1 MNINDK
7 SGKSPLE
14 PVPIFREDLGVSS
27 MFYGASNLIFEN
39 AKKLRNTLTDS
50 EALLWNYIKGK
61 QLGVKFRRQHPIANY
76 IADFYCH
83 EAKLVIEL
91 DGSIHHQPEILQNDI
106 ERQKYLEELGLI
118 VIRFTNK
125 ELQHNLNTVLDKIKE
140 AIQAQ
145 RHIAPPLGGWGVGLS
160 KRIIPCLDVKDG
172 RTVKGVN
179 FVDLRDAGDPVE
191 LAAQYAKQGADEL
204 VFLDITAT
212 HERRKTMIEMVKA
225 VARQLNIP
233 FTIGG
238 GITEIADAEALLN
251 AGADKISINSA
262 AVRNPKLIEDL
273 AKAFGVQF
281 VVVAVDTKH
290 VDGKN
295 WVHLNGGRL
304 ITELETEKWIK
315 QAEELG
321 AGEILLTSMDH
332 DGTKAGFDCGLLK
345 KVNDMINIPIIA
357 SGGAGNME
365 HFTEVFQKANVDAAL
380 AASVFHYGEIL
391 IPDLKQEL
399 KKNNIPVRT

>member
-1 MNINDK
+1 MYSTNDEDFEQLRIN
-7 SGKSPLE
+7 E
-14 PVPIFREDLGVSS
+14 PN
-27 MFYGASNLIFEN
+27 MFYGASNLIFKN
-39 AKKLRNTLTDS
+39 AKALRNRLTES
-50 EALLWNYIKGK
+50 ESLLWEHVKGK
-61 QLGVKFRRQHPIANY
+61 QLGAKFRRQHPISLY

-83 EAKLVIEL
+83 EAKLIIEL
-91 DGSIHHQPEILQNDI
+91 DGSIHNLPEIIVNDN
-106 ERQKYLEELGLI
+106 ERQKNLEELGIKVL
-118 VIRFTNK
+118 RFTNK
-125 ELQHNLNTVLDKIKE
+125 ELHYNLNFVLDSIKE
-140 AIQAQ
+140 ALKSRQTT
-145 RHIAPPLGGWGVGLS
+145 PPSRGGGLT

-191 LAAQYAKQGADEL
+191 LAAQYAQQGADEL

-212 HERRKTMIEMVKA
+212 HERRKTMIEMVKS

-238 GITEIADAEALLN
+238 GISEIADAEALLN

-262 AVRNPKLIEDL
+262 AVRNPQLIEDL

-281 VVVAVDTKH
+281 VVLAVDTKH
-290 VDGKN
+290 INGKN

-304 ITELETEKWIK
+304 ITELETEDWIK
-315 QAEELG
+315 KAEDLG

-332 DGTKAGFDCGLLK
+332 DGTKQGFDCDLLGK
-345 KVNDMINIPIIA
+345 INQMINIPIIA
-357 SGGAGNME
+357 SGGAGKTE
-365 HFTEVFQKANVDAAL
+365 HFTEVFQKASVDAAL

-391 IPDLKQEL
+391 IPELKQEL
-399 KKNNIPVRT
+399 KRHHIPVRIV

>member
-1 MNINDK
+1 MSKINK
-7 SGKSPLE
+7 AMQAE
-14 PVPIFREDLGVSS
+14 
-27 MFYGASNLIFEN
+27 
-39 AKKLRNTLTDS
+39 
-50 EALLWNYIKGK
+50 
-61 QLGVKFRRQHPIANY
+61 Q
-76 IADFYCH
+76 
-83 EAKLVIEL
+83 
-91 DGSIHHQPEILQNDI
+91 
-106 ERQKYLEELGLI
+106 
-118 VIRFTNK
+118 FT
-125 ELQHNLNTVLDKIKE
+125 V
-140 AIQAQ
+140 
-145 RHIAPPLGGWGVGLS
+145 PPLGDGGGLS

-191 LAAQYAKQGADEL
+191 LAAQYAQQGADEL

-212 HERRKTMIEMVKA
+212 HERRKTMIEMVKS

-262 AVRNPKLIEDL
+262 AVRNPKLIEEL

-281 VVVAVDTKH
+281 VVLAVDTKY
-290 VDGKN
+290 VEGRN
-295 WVHLNGGRL
+295 MVHLNGGRL
-304 ITELETEKWIK
+304 ITELETENWIK
-315 QAEELG
+315 QAEDLG

-332 DGTKAGFDCGLLK
+332 DGTKAGFDCGLLGK
-345 KVNDMINIPIIA
+345 INQMINIPIIA
-357 SGGAGNME
+357 SGGAGSME

-391 IPDLKQEL
+391 IPDLKKEMRGHG
-399 KKNNIPVRT
+399 IPVRL

>member
-1 MNINDK
+1 MIYKN
-7 SGKSPLE
+7 LE
-14 PVPIFREDLGVSS
+14 EDDYNSLWLNEPG

-50 EALLWNYIKGK
+50 EVLLWNHIKGK

-83 EAKLVIEL
+83 EEKLIIEL
-91 DGSIHHQPEILQNDI
+91 DGSIHNQPEVLQNDI
-106 ERQKYLEELGLI
+106 ERQKHLEELGLI
-118 VIRFTNK
+118 VIRFTNR
-125 ELQHNLNTVLDKIKE
+125 ELQHNLSNILDKIKE
-140 AIQAQ
+140 AIQTQ
-145 RHIAPPLGGWGVGLS
+145 RHTASPLGGGGGLS

-191 LAAQYAKQGADEL
+191 LAAQYAQQGADEL

-262 AVRNPKLIEDL
+262 AVRNPKLIEEL

-304 ITELETEKWIK
+304 ITELQTENWIK

-332 DGTKAGFDCGLLK
+332 DGTKAGFDCSLLK

-365 HFTEVFQKANVDAAL
+365 HFKEVFQKANVDAAL

-399 KKNNIPVRT
+399 KRNNIPVRI